1 MSRAV
6 ETGLVDDFLN
16 PASREPAALVVEGE
30 AGIGKTT
37 MWLAILDRAREQ
49 GAQVLSARTAA
60 AESALGYG
68 VLADLLDGLDDTV
81 LASLPDPQRIAM
93 ERILLQVNVTG
104 PITDQRAVAAGFL
117 SVIEILAA
125 RGGLV
130 LAIDDLQWLDASTEH
145 VVGFAARRLS
155 GAVRLLATVRTEPGV
170 NTDTSWLQLPRPDA
184 IQRIRMRPLAIG
196 GLHAVISD
204 RLGQSFARPTMKR
217 IHEISGGNP
226 FYALELAR
234 AMGDTTGS
242 FGALPDTL
250 TELVAA
256 RVECLDADI
265 GEALLA
271 AACVPAPTVE
281 LVARA
286 TGADTEQVARMLE
299 DAEDKGIIGIDG
311 QRIRFTHP
319 LLSRGVYTLATAA
332 RRRSMHRR
340 LAATV
345 DQPELRAR
353 HLALAATSADAS
365 TMESLDAAAESAR
378 ARGAPAAAAE
388 FLDLAIRLGGDTP
401 RRRLRVASH
410 HFSAG
415 DTKRAQVLLED
426 AVTTMEP
433 GPLRAEASSLL
444 GFVHLFG
451 DSFLEA
457 AGVLE
462 RGLDAVGDDLRLRTQ
477 LLVTLA
483 YARYNAGQFGR
494 AARRIEEAITHAERL
509 GQPILLS
516 QALGLR
522 AILGFLRGDGLDELR
537 VARAQG
543 MEDPDA
549 DMPMAFRPRMQHA
562 MLLAWTGQL
571 EHAHHEMESI
581 RQRCIERGE
590 ENELIFVAVHG
601 VLLDIWRGNFAD
613 AVLISEDTTERALQ
627 LGGDVPLFVAMTIR
641 AALAAYAGRVDDA
654 RRDTATALAASMRC
668 GANLLVVWTLT
679 TLGFLELSLGNYEAT
694 LSAVA
699 PLLVRLDVAPDAT
712 EIVAAAFVPDA
723 VEAMVHLGRFDEAER
738 LAGRLEGN
746 GRRLDRA
753 WMLAAGA
760 RSRAMVLAARGDI
773 DAALLAAEQAM
784 TEHDRLPM
792 PFEHA
797 RTQLLLG
804 QLERRHRRKDA
815 AAAALKSALATFE
828 DLGIPLWADRA
839 RAELDRNHTGP
850 RRSTL
855 LTPSEQRVAE
865 LVATGKTNRDVAT
878 ELYISPKTVEANL
891 ARIYRKLDIRSR
903 AELGRRM
910 GAAEV

>member
-68 VLADLLDGLDDTV
+68 VLADLLDGLDDSV
-81 LASLPDPQRIAM
+81 LASLPKPQRIAM
-93 ERILLQVNVTG
+93 ERILLQVNATG

-311 QRIRFTHP
+311 QR
-319 LLSRGVYTLATAA
+319 
-332 RRRSMHRR
+332 
-340 LAATV
+340 
-345 DQPELRAR
+345 
-353 HLALAATSADAS
+353 
-365 TMESLDAAAESAR
+365 
-378 ARGAPAAAAE
+378 
-388 FLDLAIRLGGDTP
+388 
-401 RRRLRVASH
+401 
-410 HFSAG
+410 
-415 DTKRAQVLLED
+415 
-426 AVTTMEP
+426 
-433 GPLRAEASSLL
+433 
-444 GFVHLFG
+444 
-451 DSFLEA
+451 
-457 AGVLE
+457 
-462 RGLDAVGDDLRLRTQ
+462 
-477 LLVTLA
+477 
-483 YARYNAGQFGR
+483 
-494 AARRIEEAITHAERL
+494 
-509 GQPILLS
+509 
-516 QALGLR
+516 
-522 AILGFLRGDGLDELR
+522 
-537 VARAQG
+537 
-543 MEDPDA
+543 
-549 DMPMAFRPRMQHA
+549 
-562 MLLAWTGQL
+562 
-571 EHAHHEMESI
+571 
-581 RQRCIERGE
+581 
-590 ENELIFVAVHG
+590 
-601 VLLDIWRGNFAD
+601 
-613 AVLISEDTTERALQ
+613 
-627 LGGDVPLFVAMTIR
+627 
-641 AALAAYAGRVDDA
+641 
-654 RRDTATALAASMRC
+654 
-668 GANLLVVWTLT
+668 
-679 TLGFLELSLGNYEAT
+679 
-694 LSAVA
+694 
-699 PLLVRLDVAPDAT
+699 
-712 EIVAAAFVPDA
+712 
-723 VEAMVHLGRFDEAER
+723 
-738 LAGRLEGN
+738 
-746 GRRLDRA
+746 
-753 WMLAAGA
+753 
-760 RSRAMVLAARGDI
+760 
-773 DAALLAAEQAM
+773 
-784 TEHDRLPM
+784 
-792 PFEHA
+792 
-797 RTQLLLG
+797 
-804 QLERRHRRKDA
+804 
-815 AAAALKSALATFE
+815 
-828 DLGIPLWADRA
+828 
-839 RAELDRNHTGP
+839 
-850 RRSTL
+850 
-855 LTPSEQRVAE
+855 
-865 LVATGKTNRDVAT
+865 
-878 ELYISPKTVEANL
+878 
-891 ARIYRKLDIRSR
+891 
-903 AELGRRM
+903 
-910 GAAEV
+910 